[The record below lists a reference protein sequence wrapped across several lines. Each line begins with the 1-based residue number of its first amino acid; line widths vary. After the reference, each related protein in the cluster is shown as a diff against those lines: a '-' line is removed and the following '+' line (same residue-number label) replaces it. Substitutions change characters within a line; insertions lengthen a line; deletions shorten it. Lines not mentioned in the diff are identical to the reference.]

1 MFYRF
6 FLALLLYRYMEKD
19 LDSQFTTTE
28 IVSQLKDMNFY
39 TVPGQGFI
47 ATYTRTD
54 FTDALHDT
62 YRFRTD
68 YQIVSDKEIK
78 KIYRKTKK

>member
-1 MFYRF
+1 
-6 FLALLLYRYMEKD
+6 MEKD

-47 ATYTRTD
+47 PTYTRTD